1 MIEYHGS
8 KTVPAEQHAGSPME
22 LLRSGIRGAFFRPVD
37 AEQVGVPR
45 RRLAALVAQGA
56 LEHVERGL
64 YRFADAEPTE
74 RYSIAMACARVPRAI
89 VCLLSALVVH
99 EIGTQ
104 LPWKV
109 WLAIPHRAEPPRVRG
124 IQVELVRFSGAAAT
138 YGVLETHFEGVPARI
153 TSPART
159 IVDCFRYERLLG
171 PEAPMEALTDGLR
184 QRKATVA
191 ELSRILQV
199 LPSRRLAAALDVRSI

>member
-1 MIEYHGS
+1 MIDVHDGKS
-8 KTVPAEQHAGSPME
+8 APPPQHAMSTMA
-22 LLRSGIRGAFFRPVD
+22 LLRSGIPGAFFRPVD
-37 AEQVGVPR
+37 AEQLGVPR
-45 RRLAALVAQGA
+45 RRLAALVEQGA

-64 YRFADAEPTE
+64 YRFADADLTE
-74 RYSIAMACARVPRAI
+74 RYSLAMVCARVPSAI
-89 VCLLSALVVH
+89 VCLLSALSVH

-124 IQVELVRFSGAAAT
+124 IAVQLVRFSGAAAA
-138 YGVLETHFEGVPARI
+138 YGVMETNFEGVPARI

-159 IVDCFRYERLLG
+159 IVDCFRYERLFG
-171 PEAPMEALTDGLR
+171 PEIPMEALTDGLR
-184 QRKATVA
+184 QRKTTVA
-191 ELSRILQV
+191 ELSRILEL